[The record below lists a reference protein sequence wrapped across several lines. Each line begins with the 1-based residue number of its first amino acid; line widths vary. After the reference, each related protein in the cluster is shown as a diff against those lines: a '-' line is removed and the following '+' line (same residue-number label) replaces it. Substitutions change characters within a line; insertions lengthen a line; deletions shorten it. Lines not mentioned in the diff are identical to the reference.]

1 LIGVEND
8 LQAIVSQAEASQ
20 ATISNRSDWEQS
32 KAIILGPKGS
42 LTQASKLIGKL
53 PREEKPAFGQA
64 LNQAK
69 KQVEALFATSL
80 SRIEE
85 QTDLIALG
93 NPYDPTLP
101 AVPNRSASLHPLSAT
116 RRKVVAIFR
125 KLGFTVTEATEAE
138 TEWFCFDALNTPEDH
153 PARDEQ
159 DTLFFSPDSKW
170 ANVSKKAK
178 EAHLLRTHT
187 SSVQIRTML
196 REKPPLRVI
205 APGRCFRRDTVDAT
219 HSANFHQLEGLC
231 VDRGVT
237 LLDLKGILDHFL
249 KEMFGTKVQ
258 TRLRPSFFPFTEP
271 SFEVDLKAP
280 NLGKLSDKWIEIMGC
295 GLVDPEVLKLV
306 NLDPDEWSGFAF
318 GVGIERITMILHG
331 IDDIRHFYQNDQR
344 FLSQFFGSV

>member
-1 LIGVEND
+1 MEND

-20 ATISNRSDWEQS
+20 ASISNRSDWDQA
-32 KAIILGPKGS
+32 KAVILGPNGS

-64 LNQAK
+64 LNRAK
-69 KQVEALFATSL
+69 KQVEALFATTL

-85 QTDLIALG
+85 QADLIALG

-231 VDRGVT
+231 VDRAVT
-237 LLDLKGILDHFL
+237 LLDLKGVLDHFL

-306 NLDPDEWSGFAF
+306 NLDPEEWSGFAF

-344 FLSQFFGSV
+344 FLSQFSGSV

>member
-20 ATISNRSDWEQS
+20 ANISNRSDWDQA
-32 KAIILGPKGS
+32 KALILGPKGS

-85 QTDLIALG
+85 QADLIALG

-101 AVPNRSASLHPLSAT
+101 SVPNRSASLHPLSAT

-159 DTLFFSPDSKW
+159 DTLFFSPESKW

-237 LLDLKGILDHFL
+237 LLDLKGVLDHFL

-306 NLDPDEWSGFAF
+306 NLDTEEWSGFAF

-344 FLSQFFGSV
+344 FLSQFSGSV

>member
-1 LIGVEND
+1 MEND

-20 ATISNRSDWEQS
+20 AKISNRSDWGQA

-85 QTDLIALG
+85 QADLIALG
-93 NPYDPTLP
+93 NSYDPTLP

-159 DTLFFSPDSKW
+159 DTLFFSPESKW
-170 ANVSKKAK
+170 ANVSKKGK

-237 LLDLKGILDHFL
+237 LLDLKGVLDHFL

-306 NLDPDEWSGFAF
+306 NLDPEEWSGFAF

-344 FLSQFFGSV
+344 FLSQFSGSV

>member
-1 LIGVEND
+1 MEND

-20 ATISNRSDWEQS
+20 ASISNRSDWDQA
-32 KAIILGPKGS
+32 KAVILGPKGS
-42 LTQASKLIGKL
+42 LTQASKLNGKL

-85 QTDLIALG
+85 QADLIALG

-159 DTLFFSPDSKW
+159 DTLFFSPESKW

-237 LLDLKGILDHFL
+237 LLDLKGVLDHFL

-306 NLDPDEWSGFAF
+306 NLDPEEWSGFAF

-344 FLSQFFGSV
+344 FLSQFSGSV

>member
-1 LIGVEND
+1 MEKD
-8 LQAIVSQAEASQ
+8 LQAIVAQAEARQ
-20 ATISNRSDWEQS
+20 AAISNRSDWDQV
-32 KAIILGPKGS
+32 KASILGPNGS
-42 LTQASKLIGKL
+42 LTQASKKIGTL
-53 PREEKPAFGQA
+53 PKEEKPAFGQA

-69 KQVEALFATSL
+69 KQIESLFATSL
-80 SRIEE
+80 AKIEE
-85 QTDLIALG
+85 QSDLRALG
-93 NPYDPTLP
+93 EPYDPTLP
-101 AVPNRSASLHPLSAT
+101 AIPNRSGSLHPLSAT
-116 RRKVVAIFR
+116 RRKVVSTFR

-159 DTLFFSPDSKW
+159 DTLFFKPDSKW
-170 ANVSKKAK
+170 ANVSKKNK

-219 HSANFHQLEGLC
+219 HSANFHQIEGLC
-231 VDRGVT
+231 IDRKIT
-237 LLDLKGILDHFL
+237 LLDLKGTLDYFL
-249 KEMFGTKVQ
+249 KETFGNKVQ

-306 NLDPDEWSGFAF
+306 NLDPAEFSGFAF

-344 FLSQFFGSV
+344 FLSQFTGPA

>member
-1 LIGVEND
+1 MEND

-20 ATISNRSDWEQS
+20 ANISNRSDWDQA
-32 KAIILGPKGS
+32 KALILGPKGS

-64 LNQAK
+64 LNQAM

-85 QTDLIALG
+85 QADLIALG

-101 AVPNRSASLHPLSAT
+101 SVPNRSASLHPLSAT

-159 DTLFFSPDSKW
+159 DTLFFSPESKW

-237 LLDLKGILDHFL
+237 LLDLKGVLDHFL

-306 NLDPDEWSGFAF
+306 NLDTEEWSGFAF

-344 FLSQFFGSV
+344 FLSQFSGSV